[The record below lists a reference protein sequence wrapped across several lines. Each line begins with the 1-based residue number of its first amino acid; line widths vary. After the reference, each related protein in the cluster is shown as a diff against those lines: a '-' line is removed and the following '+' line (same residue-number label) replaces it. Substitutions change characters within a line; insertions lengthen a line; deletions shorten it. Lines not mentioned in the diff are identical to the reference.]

1 MKYLK
6 NPYVIVG
13 LLGLGYWYMQR
24 KKLKKANSNVD
35 KSVSEL
41 DSSET
46 KDEAQANGVP
56 LKLVQDVKTMSK
68 TKLARNI
75 IVNQQMLNREEMSN
89 DERTHI
95 LKMIDYMEKELEKK

>member
-6 NPYVIVG
+6 NPYVIIG
-13 LLGLGYWYMQR
+13 LLGLGYWYMSS

-35 KSVSEL
+35 KPIEEVDSVAQ
-41 DSSET
+41 
-46 KDEAQANGVP
+46 DEARVNGVP
-56 LKLVQDVKTMSK
+56 LKLVNDVKTMGK
-68 TKLARNI
+68 KKLARNI
-75 IVNQQMLNREEMSN
+75 LVNQQMLNREEMSN

>member
-13 LLGLGYWYMQR
+13 LLGLTYWYMQR

-35 KSVSEL
+35 KSVEEL
-41 DSSET
+41 DSET

-56 LKLVQDVKTMSK
+56 AKLVEDMKSMSK
-68 TKLARNI
+68 DKLARNI

>member
-35 KSVSEL
+35 KSVEEL
-41 DSSET
+41 DSQT
-46 KDEAQANGVP
+46 NDEAQANGVP
-56 LKLVQDVKTMSK
+56 AKLVEDVKSMSK
-68 TKLARNI
+68 DKLARNI

-95 LKMIDYMEKELEKK
+95 LKMIDYMEKQLEKK

>member
-56 LKLVQDVKTMSK
+56 LKLVEDVKTMSK

>member
-13 LLGLGYWYMQR
+13 LIGLTYWFVQKR
-24 KKLKKANSNVD
+24 KLVEANKNVE
-35 KSVSEL
+35 KSVEEL
-41 DSSET
+41 DNFV
-46 KDEAQANGVP
+46 KDEARANGVP
-56 LKLVQDVKTMSK
+56 QKLVEDVKKMGK
-68 TKLARNI
+68 KKLARNI

-95 LKMIDYMEKELEKK
+95 LKMINYMEKELEKK